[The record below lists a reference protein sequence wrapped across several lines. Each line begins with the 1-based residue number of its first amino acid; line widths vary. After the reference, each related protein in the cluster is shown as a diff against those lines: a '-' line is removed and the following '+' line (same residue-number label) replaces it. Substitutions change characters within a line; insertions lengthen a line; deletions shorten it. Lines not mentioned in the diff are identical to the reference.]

1 MSPQSNDQPPTE
13 DALGVVSMFLVGLA
27 VITCALFPLALPG
40 LAVVALFAVPI
51 VAPVIPVLLI
61 WALLAVGRVVV
72 RWMRG
77 RSGRGIL
84 QTRALDLRRENHP
97 PTERRYSS

>member
-1 MSPQSNDQPPTE
+1 MNPQTNDQPPTE

-27 VITCALFPLALPG
+27 VITFAFFPLLLPG

-61 WALLAVGRVVV
+61 WALLAVGLFVV

-84 QTRALDLRRENHP
+84 RTQPLDPRRENHP
-97 PTERRYSS
+97 PRERRYSS